1 MLYFKSLL
9 IHLKG
14 QMQYKASFFFL
25 LLGQF
30 LTAFSAFLTI
40 WVLMQRFHTVKGFT
54 YPQVLLCFSVV
65 LLSFSLAECF
75 FRGFDTFSGM
85 IGNGQFDRILVRP
98 RGAVYQV
105 LCAKIEL
112 TRLGRLLQAV
122 LVLIYAIPESGVVWT
137 LDKVCV
143 LIGMLLGGVGLF
155 SALFV
160 MYAGICFFTIEG
172 LEVMNIFTDGGREF
186 GSYPL
191 GVFGEGVRKF
201 CTFVIP
207 LALVQYYPLLWL
219 LDMTDKAFYAV
230 TPLFGVL
237 FWLPALLVWKLGVR
251 NYVSTG
257 S

>member
-1 MLYFKSLL
+1 MLYLKSLL

-25 LLGQF
+25 LTGQF
-30 LTAFSAFLTI
+30 LTAFSAFLVI
-40 WVLMQRFHTVKGFT
+40 YVLMQRFHTVKGFT

-65 LLSFSLAECF
+65 LLAFSLAECF
-75 FRGFDTFSGM
+75 FRGFDTFSGI

-105 LCAKIEL
+105 LCARIEL

-122 LVLIYAIPESGVVWT
+122 LVMVYAIPQSGVIWT
-137 LDKVCV
+137 AEKIGV
-143 LIGMLLGGVGLF
+143 LVLMILGGVALF

-160 MYAGICFFTIEG
+160 LYAGICFFTIEG
-172 LEVMNIFTDGGREF
+172 LEFMNIFTDGGREF

-191 GVFGEGVRKF
+191 AVYGESVLKF
-201 CTFVIP
+201 CTYVIP

-219 LDMTDKAFYAV
+219 LDMTDRAFYAL
-230 TPLFGVL
+230 TPLMGAL
-237 FWLPALLVWKLGVR
+237 FWLPALLVWRLGVK
-251 NYVSTG
+251 NFVSTG

>member
-1 MLYFKSLL
+1 MLYLKSFL

-14 QMQYKASFFFL
+14 QMQYKMSFVFL
-25 LLGQF
+25 LIGQF

-40 WVLMQRFHTVKGFT
+40 YVLMQRFHTVKGFT
-54 YPQVLLCFSVV
+54 YPQVLLCFAVV

-75 FRGFDTFSGM
+75 FRGFDTFSGI

-98 RGAVYQV
+98 RSAVYQV

-122 LVLIYAIPESGVVWT
+122 LVMVYAIPHSGVIWT
-137 LDKVCV
+137 ADKIGV
-143 LIGMLLGGVGLF
+143 LVLMILGGVAVF

-160 MYAGICFFTIEG
+160 LYAGICFFTIEG
-172 LEVMNIFTDGGREF
+172 LEFMNIFTDGGREF
-186 GSYPL
+186 GSYPIS
-191 GVFGEGVRKF
+191 VFGESVLKF
-201 CTFVIP
+201 CTYVIP
-207 LALVQYYPLLWL
+207 LALFQYYPLLWL
-219 LDMTDKAFYAV
+219 LDMTDKVFYAF
-230 TPLFGVL
+230 TPLIGAL
-237 FWLPALLVWKLGVR
+237 FWLPALLVWRLGVK